1 MRWKLIAALVQLM
14 EGGVSGRYAEVC
26 GCRAAD
32 VGTLLEGFACEEV
45 TIKVANKGQGVMVKE
60 DLVTHKSIK
69 EDLAFPAYQR
79 PQLQTYQPV
88 GSVSLAFFAH
98 FCALHHL
105 GHHLLHILLSSP
117 YHAARVKRTPRA
129 ARSKPRRSQKLRIRP
144 LQQPAKLRRPASR
157 QQRGD

>member
-1 MRWKLIAALVQLM
+1 MRRKLIAALGQLM
-14 EGGVSGRYAEVC
+14 EGGVSGRSAEVC

-60 DLVTHKSIK
+60 DLVTHRSIK

-105 GHHLLHILLSSP
+105 GHHLLRILLHLP
-117 YHAARVKRTPRA
+117 IPRG
-129 ARSKPRRSQKLRIRP
+129 
-144 LQQPAKLRRPASR
+144 SR
-157 QQRGD
+157 QTDPKGSKI